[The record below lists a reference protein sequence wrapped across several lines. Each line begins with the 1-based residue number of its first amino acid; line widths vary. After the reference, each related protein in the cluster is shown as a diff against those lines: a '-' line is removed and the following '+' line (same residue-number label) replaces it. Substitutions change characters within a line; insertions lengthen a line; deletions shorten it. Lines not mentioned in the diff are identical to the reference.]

1 MGYVKLALAC
11 IIWGIAWPLAR
22 YSVEHIGPFMTGA
35 YRFGLALVFFLPFLY
50 YPKRVKITL
59 RSILFVIPLGLT
71 GFYINNLVSYLGLQY
86 TTATTA
92 SIIVMSN
99 PLNIAVLSYIFLKD
113 RLNAAGAVSIGLSM
127 VGSLIVIVKGDFM
140 ALRNLDVNIGNLLVS
155 MSAVCWSTYSILIKK
170 FESEVGSIENI
181 TFGTLIATLGF
192 LPWCFGPPPSA
203 HVGLALAGAILFL
216 SVCNTNLAFYF
227 WSEGIRDANPN
238 AAAIFFGLIPLSAA
252 IVENMIY
259 GEKLAGFHI
268 IGGSLIFVGILLFIF
283 SRRNGLKAPIPPE
296 T

>member
-1 MGYVKLALAC
+1 MGYLKLALAS
-11 IIWGIAWPLAR
+11 IIWGVAWPLAR
-22 YSVEHIGPFMTGA
+22 YSVEQIGPFMTGGF
-35 YRFGLALVFFLPFLY
+35 RFALAFVFFVPFLF
-50 YPKRVKITL
+50 YPKRVKITA
-59 RSILFVIPLGLT
+59 RSILYVIPLGLT

-113 RLNAAGAVSIGLSM
+113 KLNAAGAVSIGLSLA
-127 VGSLIVIVKGDFM
+127 GALIVIVKGDFL
-140 ALRNLDVNIGNLLVS
+140 ALRNLDVNIGNVLVS
-155 MSAVCWSTYSILIKK
+155 LSAVCWSVYSILIKK

-181 TFGTLIATLGF
+181 TFGTLIAALGF
-192 LPWCFGPPPSA
+192 LPWSFETTAAA
-203 HVGLALAGAILFL
+203 HISLGLAGAILFL
-216 SVCNTNLAFYF
+216 SLCNTNLAFYF

-238 AAAIFFGLIPLSAA
+238 AAAIFFGLIPLSAVA
-252 IVENMIY
+252 VENVMY
-259 GEKLAGFHI
+259 GERLATFHV

-283 SRRNGLKAPIPPE
+283 SRRNGVKAKIPPE

>member
-1 MGYVKLALAC
+1 MGYLKLALAC

-22 YSVEHIGPFMTGA
+22 YSVEHIGPFMTGGF
-35 YRFGLALVFFLPFLY
+35 RFALAFVFFLPFLF
-50 YPKRVKITL
+50 YPKRVKISL
-59 RSILFVIPLGLT
+59 RSILYVVPLGLT

-113 RLNAAGAVSIGLSM
+113 RLNSAGAISIGLSM
-127 VGSLIVIVKGDFM
+127 AGALIVIVKGDFM
-140 ALRNLDVNIGNLLVS
+140 ALRNLDVNVGNVLVS

-192 LPWCFGPPPSA
+192 LPWCFEPLPSA
-203 HVGLALAGAILFL
+203 HVSLALAGAILFL

-238 AAAIFFGLIPLSAA
+238 AASIFFGLIPLSAA

-259 GEKLAGFHI
+259 GESLAAFHI
-268 IGGSLIFVGILLFIF
+268 IGGTLIFVGILLFIM
-283 SRRNGLKAPIPPE
+283 SRRNGLKAEIPPE

>member
-1 MGYVKLALAC
+1 MGYFKLALAC
-11 IIWGIAWPLAR
+11 VIWGVAWPLAR
-22 YSVEHIGPFMTGA
+22 YSVDHIGPFMTGGF
-35 YRFGLALVFFLPFLY
+35 RFGIALICFLPFLF
-50 YPKRVKITL
+50 YPKRVKITP
-59 RSILFVIPLGLT
+59 RSILYLIPLGLT

-113 RLNAAGAVSIGLSM
+113 KLNGAGAISIGLSM
-127 VGSLIVIVKGDFM
+127 VGALIVIVKGDFM
-140 ALRNLDVNIGNLLVS
+140 ALRNLDVNIGNVLVS

-170 FESEVGSIENI
+170 FGSAVGCVENI
-181 TFGTLIATLGF
+181 TFGSLIATLGF
-192 LPWCFGPPPSA
+192 LPWCFGPLPS
-203 HVGLALAGAILFL
+203 HQISLALAGSILFL
-216 SVCNTNLAFYF
+216 SICNTNLAFYF

-259 GEKLAGFHI
+259 GESLAIFHI
-268 IGGSLIFVGILLFIF
+268 IGGTLIFVGIVLFIL
-283 SRRNGLKAPIPPE
+283 SRRNGLKAEIPPE